1 MTKAAKNLS
10 DNIRQLRDQRGL
22 TQQQLARLSE
32 IPRPTLAS
40 LESGAANP
48 TLSVLTGVAAAL
60 QVSIEELI
68 GPPRNQVQIFRAGF
82 GKTRKKSGGTI
93 SHLLPESIPGLD
105 ISKIELVPG
114 GHFTGVPHTTGTRE
128 YLTCINGKIELKIA
142 GESWSLETGDSIVFR
157 GDQRHSYHNP
167 ENRQTCRAISVVC
180 FAA

>member
-1 MTKAAKNLS
+1 MTNAAKNLS
-10 DNIRQLRDQRGL
+10 DNIRQLRDHRGL
-22 TQQQLARLSE
+22 TQLQLARLSN

-48 TLSVLTGVAAAL
+48 TLSVLTGVASAL

-68 GPPRNQVQIFRAGF
+68 GSPRNQVQLFRAGF
-82 GKTRKKSGGTI
+82 GKSRKKPGGVI

-105 ISKIELVPG
+105 ISRIELLPA

-128 YLTCINGKIELKIA
+128 YLTCISGKIELGIS
-142 GESWSLETGDSIVFR
+142 GHSWSLEEGDSIVFR

-167 ENRQTCRAISVVC
+167 NNRAACQAVSVVC